1 MNKNGILLEVLQV
14 LSDLDLHIFKAYIT
28 SDGGWFM
35 DGKIKI
41 KMMPPSPVVISAAAH
56 LVQRPMTILLDA
68 VFHVVDKQGQKITD
82 DKTIKYIEKVSELLQ
97 YLFSTEFLT

>member
-35 DGKIKI
+35 DGKNRCID
-41 KMMPPSPVVISAAAH
+41 MLLLPPV
-56 LVQRPMTILLDA
+56 LL
-68 VFHVVDKQGQKITD
+68 
-82 DKTIKYIEKVSELLQ
+82 YM
-97 YLFSTEFLT
+97 

>member
-35 DGKIKI
+35 DGKIK
-41 KMMPPSPVVISAAAH
+41 MMPPSPVVISAAAH
-56 LVQRPMTILLDA
+56 LVQRPYCLTQCFMSWISKDRRLLMTRP
-68 VFHVVDKQGQKITD
+68 
-82 DKTIKYIEKVSELLQ
+82 S
-97 YLFSTEFLT
+97 STLRRLVNSCNTFLALNF

>member
-41 KMMPPSPVVISAAAH
+41 MLPPVIPSVA
-56 LVQRPMTILLDA
+56 
-68 VFHVVDKQGQKITD
+68 
-82 DKTIKYIEKVSELLQ
+82 LQ
-97 YLFSTEFLT
+97 LSCRSGG

>member
-41 KMMPPSPVVISAAAH
+41 KMMPPP
-56 LVQRPMTILLDA
+56 LP
-68 VFHVVDKQGQKITD
+68 
-82 DKTIKYIEKVSELLQ
+82 
-97 YLFSTEFLT
+97 

>member
-41 KMMPPSPVVISAAAH
+41 IYAASRH
-56 LVQRPMTILLDA
+56 TICCNS
-68 VFHVVDKQGQKITD
+68 FRSGG
-82 DKTIKYIEKVSELLQ
+82 
-97 YLFSTEFLT
+97 

>member
-41 KMMPPSPVVISAAAH
+41 KMMPPLSRSNICCSS
-56 LVQRPMTILLDA
+56 
-68 VFHVVDKQGQKITD
+68 FSSETD
-82 DKTIKYIEKVSELLQ
+82 DHTA
-97 YLFSTEFLT
+97 